1 MENYNLFGG
10 FYQLRQNLSIAM
22 YCRYLLKIAEWDFTQ
37 TFLCQQGRVK
47 NKLKKVKQGTL
58 KLVPSELDLDSISH
72 FATLFMNS
80 STQNVQIQECPTFS
94 KVQCTIIS
102 QVIICLLWIT
112 VAYQLGSVPCTAMDI
127 MYYRSKH
134 SF

>member
-1 MENYNLFGG
+1 
-10 FYQLRQNLSIAM
+10 M

-37 TFLCQQGRVK
+37 TFLSEQGRVK

-58 KLVPSELDLDSISH
+58 KLDSIGH

-80 STQNVQIQECPTFS
+80 STQNIQIQECPTFA

-102 QVIICLLWIT
+102 QVIMFI
-112 VAYQLGSVPCTAMDI
+112 MD
-127 MYYRSKH
+127 H
-134 SF
+134 SGISAR

>member
-1 MENYNLFGG
+1 M
-10 FYQLRQNLSIAM
+10 
-22 YCRYLLKIAEWDFTQ
+22 
-37 TFLCQQGRVK
+37 K
-47 NKLKKVKQGTL
+47 NKSKKVKQGTL
-58 KLVPSELDLDSISH
+58 KLVPSELDLDSIGH

-80 STQNVQIQECPTFS
+80 STQNIQIQECPTFA

-127 MYYRSKH
+127 MYYRCKH